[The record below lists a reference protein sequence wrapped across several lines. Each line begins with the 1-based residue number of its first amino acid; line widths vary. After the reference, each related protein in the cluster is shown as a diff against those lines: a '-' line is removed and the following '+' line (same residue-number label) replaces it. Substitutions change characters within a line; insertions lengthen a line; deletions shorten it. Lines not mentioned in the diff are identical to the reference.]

1 VNYASYIIDSV
12 RRLAMRKGFFVSRV
26 VGILIVAGVLLGGCA
41 STKPF
46 LGFLA
51 TTGYV
56 DQKMQAQTAANQ
68 QSLDKIQSDLKSLQ
82 DDVNKFQDQTGQIK
96 QITDEISKTRDQ
108 TQQLEKL
115 ASTVGDR
122 IAGLPRET
130 LLQLADMIQKDLAQ
144 TAAAGIS
151 SSAK

>member
-1 VNYASYIIDSV
+1 
-12 RRLAMRKGFFVSRV
+12 M
-26 VGILIVAGVLLGGCA
+26 LLGGCA

-56 DQKMQAQTAANQ
+56 DQKMQAQSTANQ
-68 QSLDKIQSDLKSLQ
+68 QSLDKIQADLKSLQ
-82 DDVNKFQDQTGQIK
+82 DDINKFQDQTGQIK
-96 QITDEISKTRDQ
+96 QIADEIAKTRDQ

-115 ASTVGDR
+115 AATVGDR
-122 IAGLPRET
+122 LAGLPRDT

-144 TAAAGIS
+144 SNAAATTS
-151 SSAK
+151 STK

>member
-1 VNYASYIIDSV
+1 
-12 RRLAMRKGFFVSRV
+12 MRKGFLVSKIA
-26 VGILIVAGVLLGGCA
+26 GILIGAVVLLGGCA

-56 DQKMQAQTAANQ
+56 DQKMQAQSTANQ
-68 QSLDKIQSDLKSLQ
+68 QSLDKIQADLKSLQ
-82 DDVNKFQDQTGQIK
+82 DDINKFQDQTGQIK
-96 QITDEISKTRDQ
+96 QIADEIAKTRDQ

-115 ASTVGDR
+115 AATVGDR
-122 IAGLPRET
+122 LAGLPRDT

-144 TAAAGIS
+144 SNAAATTS
-151 SSAK
+151 STK